1 MKPHSFTIQS
11 FGCLTKVCTKVA
23 TYASTNSIIQ
33 QVKESSL
40 QLFVTDSAHFEI
52 IERCSYLYEA
62 SSDPN
67 NSNPHIFIDISLN
80 KLRKLPLR

>member
-23 TYASTNSIIQ
+23 SYASTNSIIQ

-52 IERCSYLYEA
+52 IERCSAIKDKGSHYLTMNRHE
-62 SSDPN
+62 PTLKI
-67 NSNPHIFIDISLN
+67 HSLM
-80 KLRKLPLR
+80 L